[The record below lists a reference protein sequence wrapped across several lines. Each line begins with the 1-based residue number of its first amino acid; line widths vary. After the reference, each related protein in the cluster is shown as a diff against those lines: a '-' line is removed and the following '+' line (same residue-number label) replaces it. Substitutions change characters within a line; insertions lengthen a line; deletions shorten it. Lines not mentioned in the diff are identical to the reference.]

1 MLCDVWICFS
11 VQRDISG
18 AEDLTLTSEYGGM
31 YNKHAHFKYFGIYMD
46 LINGECKKE
55 SRQDGEG
62 EHG

>member
-1 MLCDVWICFS
+1 M
-11 VQRDISG
+11 
-18 AEDLTLTSEYGGM
+18 TLTSEYGGM